1 MLNICEFSITMSR
14 GRKTMQKY
22 SDFKGGPEGREEI
35 SDKPCTGNF
44 KKHNRIFFIKD
55 NLHM

>member
-1 MLNICEFSITMSR
+1 MLNICEFSISMSR

-22 SDFKGGPEGREEI
+22 SDFKGGQEGRKEI
-35 SDKPCTGNF
+35 SERPCTG
-44 KKHNRIFFIKD
+44 KSQKQNRNFFIKE